1 MTSRSRIWLFGMA
14 LTVSGFIS
22 TPNAQAFTD
31 YDPQSGAW
39 NGTREL
45 IRIATEAE
53 VDLHPVTT
61 LDWENVQKGQG
72 ILVLY
77 PQSNIGL
84 ADLSAFLD
92 EGGRVAWLDDFGES
106 GPFLDWFQFRREENI
121 RGAIPRTPDL
131 PELLLARPHA
141 QHPLTA
147 GVDMLVTNIPTALS
161 HRSLTP
167 YYVFA
172 GTDQGLLLVG
182 QIGRGRLVVGGDPS
196 VVVNT
201 MMRFPGNRRFARNLV
216 DFLASH
222 RGGRITMVTGDFRV
236 RGFYRGRPNTGR
248 ARAAVNTL
256 NDLVHQASVTL
267 SMPAVMRP
275 FAMSVAIIVATIMA
289 AVMWGRRP
297 SERYGPRGPEGSPAG
312 LTERLSL
319 FGVQSANFLFP
330 AMVARRVLEQTLLRA
345 SGLKP
350 PVDIRYVLER
360 TATRLTDAQRAEVKS
375 LLVELDALSE
385 QADEGPRARL
395 DGKRFLSLWKRI
407 GAILAAVS
415 VER

>member
-1 MTSRSRIWLFGMA
+1 MSRILPRWMA
-14 LTVSGFIS
+14 FALSGFTMS
-22 TPNAQAFTD
+22 TDALAFTD

-53 VDLHPVTT
+53 VDLHPVST
-61 LDWENVQKGQG
+61 LDWDEVQRGQG

-77 PQSNIGL
+77 PLNNIGL
-84 ADLSAFLD
+84 ADLSSFLD
-92 EGGRVAWLDDFGES
+92 DGGRVAWLDDFGES
-106 GPFLDWFQFRREENI
+106 GPFLDWFQFRREATI

-147 GVDMLVTNIPTALS
+147 GVDMLVTNVPTALS

-167 YYVFA
+167 YYIFA
-172 GTDQGLLLVG
+172 GSNQGLLLVG
-182 QIGRGRLVVGGDPS
+182 QIGQGRLVVGGDPS
-196 VVVNT
+196 VVINT
-201 MMRFPGNRRFARNLV
+201 MMRFPGNRRFSRNLV

-236 RGFYRGRPNTGR
+236 RGFYHGR
-248 ARAAVNTL
+248 ARTGHTRDAVNKL
-256 NDLVHQASVTL
+256 NDMVHQLSQTL
-267 SMPAVMRP
+267 SLPTVMRP
-275 FAMSVAIIVATIMA
+275 FAMTLALLVSVVMTVI
-289 AVMWGRRP
+289 MWGRRP
-297 SERYGPRGPEGSPAG
+297 SERYGPRGPEGSVAG
-312 LTERLSL
+312 LTERVGL
-319 FGVQSANFLFP
+319 FGSRKANFLFP
-330 AMVARRVLEQTLLRA
+330 AMVARKVLESSLLRA
-345 SGLKP
+345 SGLKA

-360 TATRLTDAQRAEVKS
+360 TAARLSEAQRAEVKR
-375 LLVELDALSE
+375 LLVELDALGE
-385 QADEGPRARL
+385 RADEGPKARL
-395 DGKRFLSLWKRI
+395 DAGRFLSLWKRI